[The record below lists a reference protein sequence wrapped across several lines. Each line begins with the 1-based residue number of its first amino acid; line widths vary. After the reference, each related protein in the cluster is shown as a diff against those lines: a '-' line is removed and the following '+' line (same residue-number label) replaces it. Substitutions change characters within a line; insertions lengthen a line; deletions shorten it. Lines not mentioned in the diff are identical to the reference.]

1 MILRLGIVQMLYLAE
16 QSSSSEAFTTWREGI
31 AVLPLNQK
39 RFDEWFFLNAAT
51 VLLSE
56 KTGELLSID
65 LNEFSMTEQEVTVNL
80 QRLSEIWSVNCST
93 MYLSNGFLK
102 FVVYEAA
109 RLQAVLQKV
118 PHCMMVGQLNYADP
132 LESTA
137 FIDELKLRWNT
148 SGELPHEIGLAL
160 GYPLED
166 VFGYMGLLPT
176 ACKGMCGWQVY
187 GCLKKS
193 TELSCRFN
201 KARCEAMMLLS
212 QISAR

>member
-1 MILRLGIVQMLYLAE
+1 MSLLTTPSL
-16 QSSSSEAFTTWREGI
+16 SSESFTSWRRGI
-31 AVLPLNQK
+31 AVLSQSQK
-39 RFDEWFFLNAAT
+39 RFDEWFFLNAST

-65 LNEFSMTEQEVTVNL
+65 LSEFSMTETDATANL
-80 QRLSEIWSVNCST
+80 QRLSEIWSVSCSV

-102 FVVYEAA
+102 FVVYQAE
-109 RLQAVLQKV
+109 RLQAALEQA
-118 PHCMMVGQLNYADP
+118 PHCVMVDKLNYAAP
-132 LESTA
+132 LEAGA
-137 FIDELKLRWNT
+137 FMAELRLRWNAT
-148 SGELPHEIGLAL
+148 GELPHEIGVAL

-193 TELSCRFN
+193 TELSGRFN
-201 KARCEAMMLLS
+201 KARCDALVMLS
-212 QISAR
+212 KVAGSAEL